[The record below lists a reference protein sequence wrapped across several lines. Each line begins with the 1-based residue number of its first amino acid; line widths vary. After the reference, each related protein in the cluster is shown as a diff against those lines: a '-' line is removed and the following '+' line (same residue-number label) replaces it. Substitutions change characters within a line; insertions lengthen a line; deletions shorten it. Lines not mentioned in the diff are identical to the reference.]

1 MDRGSI
7 FFTMWVVRH
16 WNRVPRGAVDPL
28 PLEVYKAGMD
38 EALSNLVYWKVFL
51 PTAGGINYVIIK
63 CTFQPKPSMVL

>member
-7 FFTMWVVRH
+7 FFAMWVVRH
-16 WNRVPRGAVDPL
+16 WNRVPRGAVD

-51 PTAGGINYVIIK
+51 PTAGG
-63 CTFQPKPSMVL
+63 